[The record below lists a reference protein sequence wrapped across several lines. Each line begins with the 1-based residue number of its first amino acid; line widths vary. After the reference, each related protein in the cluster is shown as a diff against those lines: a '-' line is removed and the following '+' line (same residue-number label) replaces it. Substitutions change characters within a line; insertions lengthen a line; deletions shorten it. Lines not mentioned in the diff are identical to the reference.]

1 MFIYTTGDLLQSDAQ
16 ALVNTVNCEGIM
28 GKGIAYQ
35 FKNRYPQ
42 NFQEYRLACK
52 SGFLRPGRLVYC
64 YEQGKIIINF
74 PTKDK
79 WRNPS
84 EMQYISDG
92 LNALLPLMDGLHVE
106 SIAIP
111 PLGSGNGGLPWQP
124 VRELIETKLSGVA
137 RSTQIS
143 IYGPSQ
149 TYHSR
154 PLQEPKLSASA
165 LVLMEIKQGLDTQ
178 GKRLG
183 RLRMQK
189 TAYFMNLF
197 LKKPYFQFK
206 KEKYGPY
213 CHAIEIISREIGEYQ
228 VYHNLKSTAEAEAI
242 LYQKIVSKSVESTL
256 SRLRPAIGKACI
268 FVNTIPTDHEL
279 ECLTTVCFLIEQ
291 QYGMTE
297 ETIVTAFLDWSP
309 DKARRFSKADII
321 SAIDALYRAQI
332 IEKNLDGFV
341 IMPLFTVRNN

>member
-1 MFIYTTGDLLQSDAQ
+1 MFDYMTGDLLCSDAQ

-35 FKNRYPQ
+35 FKNRFPQ
-42 NFQEYRLACK
+42 NFKEYRQACQ

-84 EMQYISDG
+84 EIEYINSG
-92 LNALLPLMDGLHVE
+92 LNALLPLMEGLHLD

-111 PLGSGNGGLPWQP
+111 PLGAGNGGLPWAS
-124 VRELIETKLSGVA
+124 VRKLIEAKLSGA
-137 RSTQIS
+137 AQSTRIS

-154 PLQEPKLSASA
+154 PTREPKLSTSA
-165 LVLMEIKQGLDTQ
+165 LVLMEIKQGLDTH
-178 GKRLG
+178 GKKIG
-183 RLRMQK
+183 KLRMQK

-206 KEKYGPY
+206 KDKYGPY

-228 VYHNLKSTAEAEAI
+228 EYHNLKSTLEAETI
-242 LYQKIVSKSVESTL
+242 LYQKIVSDSVNVTL
-256 SRLRPAIGKACI
+256 SRLRPAIEKSCC
-268 FVNTIPTDHEL
+268 FVNTIPEDRDL
-279 ECLTTVCFLIEQ
+279 ECFATVCFLLEKQDGLTQEAVVGAFGNWSKEKAQRFGEDDILSAL
-291 QYGMTE
+291 
-297 ETIVTAFLDWSP
+297 ET
-309 DKARRFSKADII
+309 
-321 SAIDALYRAQI
+321 LYEAQI
-332 IEKNLDGFV
+332 IDRNLNGYIISQPV
-341 IMPLFTVRNN
+341 